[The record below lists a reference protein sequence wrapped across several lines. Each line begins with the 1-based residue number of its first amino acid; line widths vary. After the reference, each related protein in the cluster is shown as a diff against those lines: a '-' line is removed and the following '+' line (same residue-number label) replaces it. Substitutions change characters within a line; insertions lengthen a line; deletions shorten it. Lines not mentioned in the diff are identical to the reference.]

1 MKYTRAREALLDVV
15 PELCDDGAL
24 EVKAKVGYAMW
35 GHLPSLLLYLSPS
48 RLFFFFFLVSPQH
61 QKANLAY
68 TSHGIGSVFHKCVWQ
83 WPLSGGSRIFYP
95 PPPPKKWR
103 MCGAEMVRWSDAPF
117 GYQAAWTH
125 ARTHRHSRTHKGL
138 FEGDAVYL
146 DQSRDLNFLSH
157 GELII
162 LQRQGIQFRLFV
174 HGFFVVTL
182 KRAMVAH
189 LLKARS

>member
-1 MKYTRAREALLDVV
+1 MRSS
-15 PELCDDGAL
+15 P
-24 EVKAKVGYAMW
+24 
-35 GHLPSLLLYLSPS
+35 LPPPLSLSIAAFLLLLLGFPATSESKSGLYFTRNRICVSQMCLAMTFKW
-48 RLFFFFFLVSPQH
+48 RITYFLF
-61 QKANLAY
+61 
-68 TSHGIGSVFHKCVWQ
+68 
-83 WPLSGGSRIFYP
+83 PLP
-95 PPPPKKWR
+95 KKKWR
-103 MCGAEMVRWSDAPF
+103 MCGAEMVRRSDAPF

-125 ARTHRHSRTHKGL
+125 ARTHRHSPTHKGL